1 MAWARKIVD
10 DACAC
15 IQSLMQDLIS
25 MHARREKTEM
35 KKTEK
40 IGRSKQSLNLVF
52 VLPVVVV

>member
-1 MAWARKIVD
+1 MD